1 MKTYQELFEAKK
13 RIPSNKVLVVAD
25 EGEDGYVQSMD
36 VPQKMI
42 AKILLRE
49 GYAFDGWDDPMIEK
63 HLKFKFE
70 DVNDYANQ
78 MQKATPNAKKYAQFV
93 EWEYITKP
101 FKGLG
106 FPIWQGGLEV
116 SSIKSGELSDAT
128 GVKKNE
134 MFVISSEEWEQM

>member
-1 MKTYQELFEAKK
+1 MKTYKELSEAKK
-13 RIPSNKVLVVAD
+13 RIPSNKVVVVAD
-25 EGEDGYVQSMD
+25 EDSISSMGI
-36 VPQKMI
+36 PQNMI

-70 DVNDYANQ
+70 DVNDYAKQ

-93 EWEYITKP
+93 EWEYIKHP
-101 FKGLG
+101 YKGLG
-106 FPIWQGGLEV
+106 FPMWQADFDGT
-116 SSIKSGELSDAT
+116 SAIKSGEFTDAT

-134 MFVISSEEWEQM
+134 MVVITDEEYNEL

>member
-1 MKTYQELFEAKK
+1 MD
-13 RIPSNKVLVVAD
+13 IPQN
-25 EGEDGYVQSMD
+25 
-36 VPQKMI
+36 MI
-42 AKILLRE
+42 AKILVRDAPLWE
-49 GYAFDGWDDPMIEK
+49 GWDDPMIEK

-106 FPIWQGGLEV
+106 FPMWQADFDGM
-116 SSIKSGELSDAT
+116 SAIKSGEYTDMT
-128 GVKKNE
+128 GIKKNE
-134 MFVISSEEWEQM
+134 MFVISPEEWEEM

>member
-13 RIPSNKVLVVAD
+13 KIPSNKALVVAD
-25 EGEDGYVQSMD
+25 EDTISKMD
-36 VPQKMI
+36 IPQNMI
-42 AKILLRE
+42 AKILVRDAPLWE
-49 GYAFDGWDDPMIEK
+49 GWDDPMIEK

-106 FPIWQGGLEV
+106 FPMWQAGFDGM
-116 SSIKSGELSDAT
+116 SAIKSGEYSHMT

-134 MFVISSEEWEQM
+134 MFVISPEEWEEM